1 MSWWS
6 KLALAIPEFSVMS
19 KRSVHHYL
27 VCWYPTCFKFP
38 MAYAAGR
45 LAILLGYD
53 DKIYNCVIN
62 YGKNVKQFR
71 DISNVF

>member
-1 MSWWS
+1 
-6 KLALAIPEFSVMS
+6 
-19 KRSVHHYL
+19 
-27 VCWYPTCFKFP
+27 